1 MASLTIDG
9 GELVIS
15 LSAWERLGSLH
26 RGFRVPLRAVEA
38 VGVTDEPFAELR
50 GRRHPGTRVFYA
62 IALGTWRE
70 RHQRGFAAIY
80 GRKPAVTV
88 RLRDGEF
95 AWLCVTADAPH
106 AVAEQIRHA
115 L

>member
-1 MASLTIDG
+1 MATLRTDNGDLVLALSR
-9 GELVIS
+9 GEK
-15 LSAWERLGSLH
+15 LGSLH
-26 RGFRVPLRAVEA
+26 GDIRVPLSAVEEVA
-38 VGVTDEPFAELR
+38 VTDEPFAELR

-80 GRKPAVTV
+80 GRKPAVTL
-88 RLRDGEF
+88 RLRDGDF
-95 AWLCVTADAPH
+95 AWLCVTADDPH